1 MIIPRFL
8 FVGIALLTAAAA
20 QAQQSV
26 LTEYFLDNDPGYG
39 KARLVA
45 SNQLGENLVI
55 FDLSDVAPGAYLL
68 SVRTLDSEG
77 KWSPTMSRPLLIDRL
92 QDISYVEYYIDFDP
106 GVGNGTAIP
115 LPDIS
120 YKAHL
125 DFEMEIPTVGLA
137 LGKHELFVRAR
148 DAFDQWTDIESREFT
163 IVEVSGDELGV
174 KGDLVRMEYFFD
186 TDPGYGNGLTL
197 QQASSGENTYEMSF
211 ESLSAG
217 YHLLS
222 IRAQD
227 EEGHWSA
234 TMSRPIYVI
243 NPLKVSA
250 LEYYIDIDP
259 GEGKATAISLP
270 SDLSEPFAFEVDT
283 GGLKPGKHQ
292 LAVRAKGQDNIWT
305 YISSRTFSIG
315 DLAGDITGDGVVN
328 VKDIVMLINING
340 NEPVNKDDIQIIINK
355 IMQKE

>member
-1 MIIPRFL
+1 
-8 FVGIALLTAAAA
+8 
-20 QAQQSV
+20 
-26 LTEYFLDNDPGYG
+26 
-39 KARLVA
+39 
-45 SNQLGENLVI
+45 
-55 FDLSDVAPGAYLL
+55 
-68 SVRTLDSEG
+68 
-77 KWSPTMSRPLLIDRL
+77 
-92 QDISYVEYYIDFDP
+92 
-106 GVGNGTAIP
+106 
-115 LPDIS
+115 
-120 YKAHL
+120 
-125 DFEMEIPTVGLA
+125 
-137 LGKHELFVRAR
+137 
-148 DAFDQWTDIESREFT
+148 
-163 IVEVSGDELGV
+163 
-174 KGDLVRMEYFFD
+174 MEYFFD